1 MIKECM
7 SGYFQFSS
15 KEDGLY
21 ITVYPPKS
29 GYGAASIDD
38 VMFYVD
44 NKNISC
50 DSVKLMEAVKAGS
63 EAETTVKVSE
73 ESQLECS
80 EFADYRI
87 SSDCMRVEAC
97 FYPPFENGGMLD
109 KDEIIRDLQHI
120 GVTYGVDEE
129 VIDSFLKD
137 RHYGK
142 AYTVAKGTE
151 PVSGREGYVEYKFN
165 TELKPRPKMN
175 EDGTVDFHTFENVN
189 HVTKGDT
196 VAVLH
201 PEYVGEA
208 GTDVLNRSVN
218 PDKVK
223 HVVFRFGRNLVISE
237 DGKELITLVSGH
249 VVLESDKVF
258 VSNVLELVDVDNST
272 GDIDYNGDVSIKGN
286 VLAGFTVKASGNVV
300 VTGVVEGATVIAGG
314 DITLN
319 RGVQGM
325 NKAVIKAGGKIVSKF
340 IESVQLVEAGGNIE
354 ADSILHSKVVAKGV
368 INANGKNG
376 LIIGGDVKS
385 TVMIQAKTIGNEM
398 GTATVVGVGVD
409 PTMKKRMD
417 ELKKGLSKMGD
428 EKIQLAQL
436 MTALRKKQD
445 AEGTLSPEKQEM
457 LSKTMRNLLVMD
469 QQLAKEKKEYED
481 IRSCIGEEKNACIKV
496 SNRAYVGTKLMFG
509 DICMFLKEKYDY
521 CQFRKEGAEIKS
533 LPL

>member
-63 EAETTVKVSE
+63 AVETTVKVSE

-120 GVTYGVDEE
+120 G
-129 VIDSFLKD
+129 
-137 RHYGK
+137 
-142 AYTVAKGTE
+142 
-151 PVSGREGYVEYKFN
+151 REGYVEYKFN

-175 EDGTVDFHTFENVN
+175 EDGTVDFHTLENVN

-325 NKAVIKAGGKIVSKF
+325 NKA
-340 IESVQLVEAGGNIE
+340 
-354 ADSILHSKVVAKGV
+354 KGV

-428 EKIQLAQL
+428 EKIQLSQL

>member
-175 EDGTVDFHTFENVN
+175 E
-189 HVTKGDT
+189 
-196 VAVLH
+196 
-201 PEYVGEA
+201 
-208 GTDVLNRSVN
+208 
-218 PDKVK
+218 VK

-272 GDIDYNGDVSIKGN
+272 GDIDYNGDVNIKGN

-428 EKIQLAQL
+428 EKIQLSQL

>member
-63 EAETTVKVSE
+63 AAETTVKVSE

-175 EDGTVDFHTFENVN
+175 EDGTVDFHILENVN

-428 EKIQLAQL
+428 EKIQLA
-436 MTALRKKQD
+436 
-445 AEGTLSPEKQEM
+445 
-457 LSKTMRNLLVMD
+457 
-469 QQLAKEKKEYED
+469 
-481 IRSCIGEEKNACIKV
+481 
-496 SNRAYVGTKLMFG
+496 
-509 DICMFLKEKYDY
+509 
-521 CQFRKEGAEIKS
+521 
-533 LPL
+533 

>member
-63 EAETTVKVSE
+63 AAETTVKVSE

-175 EDGTVDFHTFENVN
+175 EDGTVDFHTLENVN

-325 NKAVIKAGGKIVSKF
+325 NKAVIKAGGKIVPISLPMVF
-340 IESVQLVEAGGNIE
+340 
-354 ADSILHSKVVAKGV
+354 
-368 INANGKNG
+368 
-376 LIIGGDVKS
+376 
-385 TVMIQAKTIGNEM
+385 
-398 GTATVVGVGVD
+398 
-409 PTMKKRMD
+409 
-417 ELKKGLSKMGD
+417 
-428 EKIQLAQL
+428 
-436 MTALRKKQD
+436 
-445 AEGTLSPEKQEM
+445 
-457 LSKTMRNLLVMD
+457 
-469 QQLAKEKKEYED
+469 
-481 IRSCIGEEKNACIKV
+481 ACIMTV
-496 SNRAYVGTKLMFG
+496 DLTSPPIIRPF
-509 DICMFLKEKYDY
+509 F
-521 CQFRKEGAEIKS
+521 
-533 LPL
+533 PLALITPLATTLL

>member
-151 PVSGREGYVEYKFN
+151 PVSGREGYVEYKLN
-165 TELKPRPKMN
+165 T
-175 EDGTVDFHTFENVN
+175 
-189 HVTKGDT
+189 
-196 VAVLH
+196 
-201 PEYVGEA
+201 
-208 GTDVLNRSVN
+208 
-218 PDKVK
+218 
-223 HVVFRFGRNLVISE
+223 
-237 DGKELITLVSGH
+237 
-249 VVLESDKVF
+249 
-258 VSNVLELVDVDNST
+258 
-272 GDIDYNGDVSIKGN
+272 
-286 VLAGFTVKASGNVV
+286 
-300 VTGVVEGATVIAGG
+300 
-314 DITLN
+314 
-319 RGVQGM
+319 
-325 NKAVIKAGGKIVSKF
+325 
-340 IESVQLVEAGGNIE
+340 
-354 ADSILHSKVVAKGV
+354 
-368 INANGKNG
+368 
-376 LIIGGDVKS
+376 
-385 TVMIQAKTIGNEM
+385 
-398 GTATVVGVGVD
+398 
-409 PTMKKRMD
+409 
-417 ELKKGLSKMGD
+417 
-428 EKIQLAQL
+428 
-436 MTALRKKQD
+436 
-445 AEGTLSPEKQEM
+445 
-457 LSKTMRNLLVMD
+457 
-469 QQLAKEKKEYED
+469 
-481 IRSCIGEEKNACIKV
+481 
-496 SNRAYVGTKLMFG
+496 
-509 DICMFLKEKYDY
+509 
-521 CQFRKEGAEIKS
+521 
-533 LPL
+533 

>member
-63 EAETTVKVSE
+63 AAETTVKVSE

-175 EDGTVDFHTFENVN
+175 EDGTVDFHTLENVN
-189 HVTKGDT
+189 H
-196 VAVLH
+196 
-201 PEYVGEA
+201 
-208 GTDVLNRSVN
+208 
-218 PDKVK
+218 
-223 HVVFRFGRNLVISE
+223 VISE

-340 IESVQLVEAGGNIE
+340 IESVQVLSMPME
-354 ADSILHSKVVAKGV
+354 
-368 INANGKNG
+368 
-376 LIIGGDVKS
+376 
-385 TVMIQAKTIGNEM
+385 
-398 GTATVVGVGVD
+398 
-409 PTMKKRMD
+409 RMV
-417 ELKKGLSKMGD
+417 L
-428 EKIQLAQL
+428 
-436 MTALRKKQD
+436 
-445 AEGTLSPEKQEM
+445 
-457 LSKTMRNLLVMD
+457 
-469 QQLAKEKKEYED
+469 
-481 IRSCIGEEKNACIKV
+481 
-496 SNRAYVGTKLMFG
+496 
-509 DICMFLKEKYDY
+509 
-521 CQFRKEGAEIKS
+521 
-533 LPL
+533 

>member
-1 MIKECM
+1 M
-7 SGYFQFSS
+7 
-15 KEDGLY
+15 
-21 ITVYPPKS
+21 
-29 GYGAASIDD
+29 
-38 VMFYVD
+38 
-44 NKNISC
+44 
-50 DSVKLMEAVKAGS
+50 
-63 EAETTVKVSE
+63 
-73 ESQLECS
+73 
-80 EFADYRI
+80 
-87 SSDCMRVEAC
+87 
-97 FYPPFENGGMLD
+97 
-109 KDEIIRDLQHI
+109 
-120 GVTYGVDEE
+120 DEE

-175 EDGTVDFHTFENVN
+175 EDGTVDFHTLENVN

-272 GDIDYNGDVSIKGN
+272 GDIDYNGDVNIKGN